1 MGTTYKKGC
10 NHVLFFFFHVFQS
23 QGCWMLDGRRVATRK
38 DGFGYTNA
46 ASLTDDDDD
55 NNTFK

>member
-1 MGTTYKKGC
+1 
-10 NHVLFFFFHVFQS
+10 
-23 QGCWMLDGRRVATRK
+23 MLDGRRVATRK

-46 ASLTDDDDD
+46 ASLTDDDD